1 MNRYEQLTF
10 SQLPEVVVGYNKW
23 GQLTGEDIYVHIID
37 FDGQTMLSVVP
48 HPMQGGSYQA
58 QVMIGSET
66 IYASATGWELVESA
80 KSDAE
85 DTYEAI
91 KNNYE

>member
-10 SQLPEVVVGYNKW
+10 SQLPEVVVGYDKW
-23 GQLTGEDIYVHIID
+23 GQLPGEDIHVHILD

-48 HPMQGGSYQA
+48 HPVHEGEYQA

-66 IYASATGWELVESA
+66 LYSSAHGWELVENA

-85 DTYEAI
+85 NTYEAI
-91 KNNYE
+91 KHNYE